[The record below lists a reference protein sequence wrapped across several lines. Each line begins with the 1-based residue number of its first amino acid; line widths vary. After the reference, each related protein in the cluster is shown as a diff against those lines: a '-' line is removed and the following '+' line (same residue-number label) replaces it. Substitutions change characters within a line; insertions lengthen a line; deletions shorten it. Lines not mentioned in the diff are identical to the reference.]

1 MLFYPKIF
9 NVILSTN
16 KDTDT
21 ELNRKSAFEILAN
34 MVQSEKQRRKL
45 AEENYLAKVFEKA
58 MIPSENSKGVLDES
72 ERRII
77 EKLSWLAALISFH
90 EDMYDYVEPIN
101 LLEFIIRISSDSYPP
116 LIRSNAVLAIS
127 LLTYN

>member
-1 MLFYPKIF
+1 M
-9 NVILSTN
+9 SGN

-21 ELNRKSAFEILAN
+21 EMNRKSAFEILAN

-45 AEENYLAKVFEKA
+45 AKENYLAMVFEKA

-90 EDMYDYVEPIN
+90 EDMYDYVVPIN
-101 LLEFIIRISSDSYPP
+101 LLEFVIRISSESYPP